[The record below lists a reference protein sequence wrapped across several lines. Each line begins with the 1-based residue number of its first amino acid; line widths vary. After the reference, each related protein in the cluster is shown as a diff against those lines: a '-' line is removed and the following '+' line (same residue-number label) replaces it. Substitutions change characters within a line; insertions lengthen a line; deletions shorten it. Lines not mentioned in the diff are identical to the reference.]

1 MEAIAA
7 RKAGMSYGKY
17 KATHPG
23 TYLTSV
29 EIEPPNP
36 PKPEP
41 VRRSCARC
49 GKMFEVDAH
58 KRKRYCSMECA
69 DATAKERDLGRQ
81 RERRAAARA
90 QTRKICPICGNE
102 FTPSRMHRTLCSQEC
117 AKESSRRSSARAQL
131 KFKNSL

>member
-1 MEAIAA
+1 M
-7 RKAGMSYGKY
+7 
-17 KATHPG
+17 
-23 TYLTSV
+23 
-29 EIEPPNP
+29 EIEPPKT

-49 GKMFEVDAH
+49 GKMFEISSTQ
-58 KRKRYCSMECA
+58 KRQRYCSIECA
-69 DATAKERDLGRQ
+69 SATAKERDAEMRRKQ
-81 RERRAAARA
+81 REAAKEKIKR
-90 QTRKICPICGNE
+90 ICPICGKE